1 MMDLSPDIGVW
12 IAALLTLGM
21 FSFLYGDNLLY
32 KVCESLFIGV
42 SAGYLFTVYFL
53 RVVHPKLLVG
63 LFVEHRWDYLVPAA
77 LSLAMLFRLT
87 PRWGWVARYAL
98 SFVIGINAGL
108 ILVNVLKE
116 NLLNQIAGTIVPL
129 LVFEGEGA
137 ARTLSLAQSVN
148 NVVMVLGVASAL
160 VYFFFSSEHK
170 GFTGKTARLGA
181 GFLMVSF
188 GAAFGYTIMAR
199 LSLLIGRLH
208 FLLADWLGVLQ

>member
-1 MMDLSPDIGVW
+1 MDLSTDLGVW

-77 LSLAMLFRLT
+77 LSLAMLFRLV
-87 PRWGWVARYAL
+87 PKYGWVSRYAL

-116 NLLNQIAGTIVPL
+116 NLMNQIAGTIVPL
-129 LVFEGEGA
+129 LVFRGEGA
-137 ARTLSLAQSVN
+137 GAF
-148 NVVMVLGVASAL
+148 LGRGTVGQQRR
-160 VYFFFSSEHK
+160 H
-170 GFTGKTARLGA
+170 GA
-181 GFLMVSF
+181 GRGQCVDLLLFQVPNTRVSW
-188 GAAFGYTIMAR
+188 AR
-199 LSLLIGRLH
+199 RPNWARVI
-208 FLLADWLGVLQ
+208 